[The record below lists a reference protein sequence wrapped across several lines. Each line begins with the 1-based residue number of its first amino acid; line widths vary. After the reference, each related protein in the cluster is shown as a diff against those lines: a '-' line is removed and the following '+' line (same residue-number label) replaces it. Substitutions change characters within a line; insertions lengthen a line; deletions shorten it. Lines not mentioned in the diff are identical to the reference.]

1 MHGSNSKNALGTVTI
16 LLTLM
21 LAACSADDGGAS
33 KPAGTSGSS
42 PGSTSTNGSSPG
54 STSTNGSTTTT
65 ASLSI
70 SGTPNRQVIAN
81 QPYWFRPVANNAGGA
96 SLRFGIANPPHWS
109 TFNQTT
115 GEVTGTP
122 SYSDVGVYRGVT
134 VTVTAGT
141 QMRALSFDL
150 EVVQVGTNSIMISWL
165 APTENNDGTPL
176 VNLAG
181 YRIRYGQQS
190 GLYNAMVNITNP
202 GLATYVINGLA
213 AGTYYLVLS
222 AVNTNGG
229 ESEYS
234 NEAQLNL
241 G

>member
-1 MHGSNSKNALGTVTI
+1 MHGSNSTALGTVTL

-21 LAACSADDGGAS
+21 LAACSGDDGGNS
-33 KPAGTSGSS
+33 KPAA
-42 PGSTSTNGSSPG
+42 TNGSSNTTG
-54 STSTNGSTTTT
+54 STNTGGSTTTT
-65 ASLSI
+65 PTTQVLSI
-70 SGTPNRQVIAN
+70 SGAPNRQVIAN
-81 QPYWFRPVANNAGGA
+81 QPYWFRPNARGA
-96 SLRFGIANPPHWS
+96 AGTVLRFGITNQPHWS

-122 SYSDVGVYRGVT
+122 SYSDVGAYRGVT

-141 QMRALSFDL
+141 QMRALSFDV

-165 APTENNDGTPL
+165 APTENDDGTPL

-190 GLYNAMVNITNP
+190 GLYNTMVNIDNP

-222 AVNTNGG
+222 AVNVNGG
-229 ESEYS
+229 ESAPS
-234 NEAQLNL
+234 NEAQVNL

>member
-1 MHGSNSKNALGTVTI
+1 M
-16 LLTLM
+16 
-21 LAACSADDGGAS
+21 
-33 KPAGTSGSS
+33 
-42 PGSTSTNGSSPG
+42 
-54 STSTNGSTTTT
+54 
-65 ASLSI
+65 
-70 SGTPNRQVIAN
+70 
-81 QPYWFRPVANNAGGA
+81 
-96 SLRFGIANPPHWS
+96 LRFGITNQPHWS

-122 SYSDVGVYRGVT
+122 TYSDVGAYRGVT

-141 QMRALSFDL
+141 QMRALSFDV

-165 APTENNDGTPL
+165 APTENDDGTPL

-190 GLYNAMVNITNP
+190 GLYNTMVNIDNP

-222 AVNTNGG
+222 AVNVNGG
-229 ESEYS
+229 ESAPS
-234 NEAQLNL
+234 NEAQVNL

>member
-1 MHGSNSKNALGTVTI
+1 MHRSNSKNALGTVTI

-21 LAACSADDGGAS
+21 LAACSGDGGGDS
-33 KPAGTSGSS
+33 KPAA
-42 PGSTSTNGSSPG
+42 TNGSSNTTG
-54 STSTNGSTTTT
+54 STNTGGPRRPRRLRSVAFAQRRAEQAGNRESAVLVPPERETSCRRRRCGSGSRIHRTG
-65 ASLSI
+65 ALSI
-70 SGTPNRQVIAN
+70 RRRARSREPRRI
-81 QPYWFRPVANNAGGA
+81 
-96 SLRFGIANPPHWS
+96 
-109 TFNQTT
+109 
-115 GEVTGTP
+115 
-122 SYSDVGVYRGVT
+122 SDVGVYRGVT

-141 QMRALSFDL
+141 QMRALSFDV

-165 APTENNDGTPL
+165 APTENDDGTPL

-190 GLYNAMVNITNP
+190 GLYNTMVNIDNP

-222 AVNTNGG
+222 AVNMNGG

-234 NEAQLNL
+234 NEAQVSL

>member
-1 MHGSNSKNALGTVTI
+1 MHGSNSKNTLGTVTI

-21 LAACSADDGGAS
+21 LAACSGNDGGDTKS
-33 KPAGTSGSS
+33 GTTATNGSS
-42 PGSTSTNGSSPG
+42 NTSGSTSTG
-54 STSTNGSTTTT
+54 GSTTTT
-65 ASLSI
+65 TAPLSI
-70 SGTPNRQVIAN
+70 SGAPNRQVIAN
-81 QPYWFRPVANNAGGA
+81 QPYWFRPNARGA
-96 SLRFGIANPPHWS
+96 AGAVLRFGISNPPHWS
-109 TFNQTT
+109 TFNATT

-122 SYSDVGVYRGVT
+122 SYADVGVYRGVT

-141 QMRALSFDL
+141 QMRALSFDV

-165 APTENNDGTPL
+165 APTENDDGTPL

-190 GLYNAMVNITNP
+190 GLYNAMVNIDNP

-229 ESEYS
+229 ESAPS
-234 NEAQLNL
+234 NEAQVNL